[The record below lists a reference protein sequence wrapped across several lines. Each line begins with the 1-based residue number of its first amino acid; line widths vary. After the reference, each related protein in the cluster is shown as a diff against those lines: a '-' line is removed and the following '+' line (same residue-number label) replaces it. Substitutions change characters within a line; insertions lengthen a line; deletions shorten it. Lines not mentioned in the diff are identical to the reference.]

1 MMKRLLVFNLFVLL
15 PCSAFAE
22 GGRSYINDKKAPE
35 NRKDLESIEKAL
47 KNVLPKVRAATVGI
61 EIKDGSGSGVII
73 SEDGLILTAAHVA
86 TGVRKKVTVIL
97 EDGTKLKAETLGLVA
112 DHDAAMVQILDKGS
126 YPFVEMDRDASTRL
140 GDWVFALG
148 HSGGFDKERGLVARL
163 GRLVR
168 VANATFQSDCT
179 LIGGDSG
186 GPLFDLAG
194 KLIAIHSRVGK
205 NLPENMHVPMA
216 EYIEHWDGMKK
227 GEFIGE
233 GPFAQKPEK
242 GRGILGIATENL
254 EGGGLRITGVGEET
268 PAAGAGILKG
278 DKLLKMND
286 SLLKNRQEMQDL
298 LKEMAAGDEAILEIE
313 RDGKPKTFTLQLGE
327 R

>member
-1 MMKRLLVFNLFVLL
+1 MKRLLIFPLSALL
-15 PCSAFAE
+15 LCSAVAE
-22 GGRSYINDKKAPE
+22 IERSYINDKKAPE
-35 NRKDLESIEKAL
+35 NRKDLETIEKAL
-47 KNVLPKVRAATVGI
+47 KIALPKVRAATVCV
-61 EIKDGSGSGVII
+61 EIKEGSGSGVII

-86 TGVRKKVTVIL
+86 TAVKKKVTVIL

-112 DHDAAMVQILDKGS
+112 GSDAAMIQITEKGN
-126 YPFVEMDRDASTRL
+126 YPFVEIDRTAATRL

-148 HSGGFDKERGLVARL
+148 HSGGFDKDRGLVARL

-168 VANATFQSDCT
+168 VSNATYQSDCT

-186 GPLFDLAG
+186 GPLFDLSG

-216 EYIEHWDGMKK
+216 EYIDHWEGMKK

-233 GPFAQKPEK
+233 GPFAKKPEK

-254 EGGGLRITGVGEET
+254 EGGGLRITGVGEKT
-268 PAAGAGILKG
+268 PAEEAGILQG
-278 DKLLKMND
+278 DKLIKLND
-286 SLLKNRQEMQDL
+286 TVLKNRQQMQDM
-298 LKEMAAGDEAILEIE
+298 LKEMAAGDEVILEIE
-313 RDGKPKTFTLQLGE
+313 RDGKPKTFTLNLGE